1 MSFNVRN
8 RLTFAKISRKD
19 LSIAYKNVKKNRI
32 QNLIV
37 VALLGNVY

>member
-8 RLTFAKISRKD
+8 RLKFAKISRKD
-19 LSIAYKNVKKNRI
+19 VSIAYKNIKKLE
-32 QNLIV
+32 NLIV